1 MQAFYP
7 SPPRH
12 TLALVLLGVV
22 VLLLHGV
29 GLQSLSSA
37 WPGRRPAPAAVQVQ
51 LQLAA
56 QAPTLAPRLEAPT
69 PSRRAS
75 KPRPSAPSTTAVLSA
90 PATPDA
96 SNEAAPATAADP
108 AQPEVVA
115 AAQDNAAADSSAT
128 APLPETPVADKQTSA
143 PLPPVTASD
152 NTVTAP
158 PTPAATADAWLS
170 QAVFL
175 WPAPSKLLFE
185 VVGYSKGIRYS
196 ADGDMVWQHD
206 GSNYQMRQ
214 EVRHMLL
221 GARSQTSV
229 GTLSPQGLQPLRFGD
244 KYKQEV
250 AAHFERDKQRISFSS
265 NAPSQPLQD
274 GAQDRLSVLAQL
286 ASLMA
291 GSPHLRQAGQA
302 LQLQVAS
309 PRSADVWSFVV
320 EKQESLKLPIGSL
333 PTWKLSRMPL
343 QTHYQTVEIW
353 LSPSHGYLPAKVRIA
368 QSNGDVLEQLLRK
381 IETP

>member
-115 AAQDNAAADSSAT
+115 AAQDNAAANSSAT

-343 QTHYQTVEIW
+343 QTHDQTVEIW